1 VFAAGSALLVLGV
14 ILLAALG
21 LHAGLAGLTL
31 AALIVIYDWHHKGN
45 PLSPLLMGLC
55 RALVYIGAGAALGAA
70 LETPILI
77 GAGAL
82 LLFVAGLTLAAKQ
95 ESLDRVS
102 NLGPLLLLVAPLAA
116 ALPALASSWLV
127 AVALAALLGVLAY
140 AISLLRQRRP
150 GDVGRAV
157 GLLIAAIA
165 LVDAL
170 AAASVGASAA
180 MLACFALFLLALL
193 LQRHVPGT

>member
-1 VFAAGSALLVLGV
+1 
-14 ILLAALG
+14 
-21 LHAGLAGLTL
+21 
-31 AALIVIYDWHHKGN
+31 
-45 PLSPLLMGLC
+45 
-55 RALVYIGAGAALGAA
+55 
-70 LETPILI
+70 
-77 GAGAL
+77 
-82 LLFVAGLTLAAKQ
+82 
-95 ESLDRVS
+95 
-102 NLGPLLLLVAPLAA
+102 
-116 ALPALASSWLV
+116 
-127 AVALAALLGVLAY
+127 LLGVLAY

-170 AAASVGASAA
+170 ASASVGASAA